1 MANKNATQ
9 VNKEVK
15 NQTSRIENLIILNKE
30 INLLKDIKET
40 EKTAELDR
48 KNEILQSKKSKTKN
62 KKEIKETWLNL
73 TRSKNAIKKFISDN
87 KELIQPFL
95 NDINTINKTNFDI
108 GVFNGTLEN
117 FALTQ
122 EINKVDI
129 NGNILEDKNDI
140 RNIGWYLELLER
152 KAKYKDFNDIK
163 FIEFKNKRL
172 NSFLLSKTLKIE
184 KTTLFLAKAGLTQ
197 ANYNKVLKIWKSTN
211 TEKMNNFEYIQALEN
226 IIKDVSE
233 TKKKRA

>member
-1 MANKNATQ
+1 MATKNATQ

-30 INLLKDIKET
+30 IKET
-40 EKTAELDR
+40 EKTLELDK
-48 KNEILQSKKSKTKN
+48 KNQISEAKKSKTKN

-87 KELIQPFL
+87 SELIQPFL
-95 NDINTINKTNFDI
+95 NDINTINETNFDI

-122 EINKVDI
+122 EVNKVDI
-129 NGNILEDKNDI
+129 NGNVIDEKNDI
-140 RNIGWYLELLER
+140 RTIGWYLELLER
-152 KAKYKDFNDIK
+152 KAKYKDFSDVK

-172 NSFLLSKTLKIE
+172 NNFLVSKTLKIE
-184 KTTLFLAKAGLTQ
+184 KTTLFLAKAELTQ
-197 ANYNKVLKIWKSTN
+197 VNYNKVLKMWETYN
-211 TEKMNNFEYIQALEN
+211 TENLTNYEYIQALEN
-226 IIKDVSE
+226 IIKEVTE

>member
-95 NDINTINKTNFDI
+95 NDINTINETNFDI

-117 FALTQ
+117 FALIQ

-129 NGNILEDKNDI
+129 NGNVIEEKNDV
-140 RNIGWYLELLER
+140 RTIGWYLELLER
-152 KAKYKDFNDIK
+152 KAKYKDFNDVK

-172 NSFLLSKTLKIE
+172 NNFLLSKTLKIE
-184 KTTLFLAKAGLTQ
+184 KNILFLAKAELSQ
-197 ANYNKVLKIWKSTN
+197 LNYNKVVKEWKSTN
-211 TEKMNNFEYIQALEN
+211 TDNLNNYEYIQALEN
-226 IIKDVSE
+226 IIKKY
-233 TKKKRA
+233 TTNKIIKK